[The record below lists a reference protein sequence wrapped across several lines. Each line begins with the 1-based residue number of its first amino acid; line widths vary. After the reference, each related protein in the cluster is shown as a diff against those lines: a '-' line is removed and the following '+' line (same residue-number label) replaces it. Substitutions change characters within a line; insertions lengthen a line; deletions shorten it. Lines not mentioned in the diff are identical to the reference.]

1 MSTDSEN
8 VYRVLHPPAYCVN
21 QELTLHV
28 ETNSISSSI
37 SSVWRLA
44 SSFNKLQVDQRSV
57 YTCLCF
63 ITGKC
68 WFVYLVLHLY
78 NDGCVEMSWVKRD
91 GECSRFKELPWST
104 TWHYRTLSPFPSAY
118 CDKSWIWEGASIFES
133 HAFIP
138 TADEGSRRKIRAKLW
153 RKDKCL
159 KFLLLRIKL
168 GRKWGWHIF
177 HWSPQLWICSPTACL
192 PSTVE
197 ELSQSCQKQEHVAF
211 GSNISGGS

>member
-8 VYRVLHPPAYCVN
+8 VYNVLHPPAYCVN
-21 QELTLHV
+21 QELILHV
-28 ETNSISSSI
+28 ETNTSI

-91 GECSRFKELPWST
+91 GEWTRFKELPWST
-104 TWHYRTLSPFPSAY
+104 IWHYRVTQPLPQCLLWQELDLRGGFHFWILCFYSY
-118 CDKSWIWEGASIFES
+118 CPRG
-133 HAFIP
+133 
-138 TADEGSRRKIRAKLW
+138 
-153 RKDKCL
+153 
-159 KFLLLRIKL
+159 
-168 GRKWGWHIF
+168 
-177 HWSPQLWICSPTACL
+177 
-192 PSTVE
+192 
-197 ELSQSCQKQEHVAF
+197 KQEKDTGKVVKERQVPQ
-211 GSNISGGS
+211 ISTS